1 MAEQPVSLAVLILA
15 HKNLQQVA
23 RLVGHLQASF
33 DVFVHLDKRS
43 DLTAEDFSSFHRT
56 TVIKT
61 FKAGWGSVGIV
72 RATLELLT
80 VASHSGTYDR
90 FILISAQDV
99 PLKSNDE
106 IQSFFSRHPT
116 TDFVDSREFNPAD
129 HSRLTRL
136 THFHFFSRKSLSGTF
151 TRWSADVSRH
161 LDRGLWSL
169 GIRRSMN
176 YRFKWGSQWMDLTGD
191 TVERI
196 LQFIKEDKSFVK
208 RFRFTFCPDE
218 FFFQTAIEHCGSR
231 DTLLSEPRRFTDWI
245 SGPEHPRV
253 LRSED
258 LDRVTD
264 SDMLFARKCDPLVDS
279 QLIDDLYRQ
288 IERTP

>member
-1 MAEQPVSLAVLILA
+1 MAEQQVSLAVLILA

-43 DLTAEDFSSFHRT
+43 DLKVEDFRSFHRT

-72 RATLELLT
+72 RSTLELLT

-90 FILISAQDV
+90 FVVISAQDV
-99 PLKSNDE
+99 PLKSNDD
-106 IQSFFSRHPT
+106 IQSFFSRHPS
-116 TDFVDSREFNPAD
+116 TDFVDSRDFAPAD
-129 HSRLTRL
+129 NSRLTRL
-136 THFHFFSRKSLSGTF
+136 THFHFFSRKSLGGTF

-161 LDRGLWSL
+161 LDKALWSL

-176 YRFKWGSQWMDLTGD
+176 YRFRWGSQWMDLTGE
-191 TVERI
+191 TVRKI
-196 LQFIKEDKSFVK
+196 LQFVQHDRNFLK

-218 FFFQTAIEHCGSR
+218 FFFQTAIEHCGP
-231 DTLLSEPRRFTDWI
+231 DNTLLREPRRFTDWI

-258 LDRVTD
+258 LERVTN

-279 QLIDDLYRQ
+279 QLIDDLYCQ
-288 IERTP
+288 IEQTP